1 MIHQT
6 SVVNQQIFNLDHLTF
21 SVRVNL
27 IGTST
32 IESEVSF
39 VQATNVEI
47 SSSAPVVKEELF
59 DYALYV
65 MKFHVPYSPIP

>member
-1 MIHQT
+1 M
-6 SVVNQQIFNLDHLTF
+6 VNQQIFNLDHLTF

-39 VQATNVEI
+39 IQATNVEI
-47 SSSAPVVKEELF
+47 SSVVKEELF